1 MASRRFGAKLNTE
14 RAEVLLRP
22 GVEGVDNIGKA
33 AVVEAAVRGKDG
45 GGARGDAVAAVPSL
59 CVSLLVGSRKTSR
72 PIALAACRR
81 VTALRSSPLFRKPLH
96 GKLTQAAA
104 QLVLPSA
111 EVGRTL
117 S

>member
-1 MASRRFGAKLNTE
+1 MVSGSLTAHRAAGCSSRRGSDYTSE
-14 RAEVLLRP
+14 E
-22 GVEGVDNIGKA
+22 
-33 AVVEAAVRGKDG
+33 
-45 GGARGDAVAAVPSL
+45 RGDAVAAVPSL